1 MSKIIDE
8 QLKKCQV
15 ADTTN
20 FNPDTNEYFIKRRV
34 GIKIKVGSYYILK
47 IKDSLLNPS
56 PNSTLAA
63 NWNNGIIPTHNY
75 YKVDV
80 CQIMARMIKVNGI
93 AFNNETQTDI
103 NEFFSGWLPID
114 EIEIISELT

>member
-47 IKDSLLNPS
+47 N
-56 PNSTLAA
+56 
-63 NWNNGIIPTHNY
+63 
-75 YKVDV
+75 
-80 CQIMARMIKVNGI
+80 
-93 AFNNETQTDI
+93 
-103 NEFFSGWLPID
+103 
-114 EIEIISELT
+114 